1 MNNDLIEIV
10 KENAVKQFNTS
21 KNKNIFCQSG
31 KILSFSESAKNNIK
45 LMRQY
50 KDSISVSDKDYL
62 ISFLVHGLVY
72 NLISVNQYYNFSKKD
87 YQKIKKLY
95 LVLYDEI
102 INSNLSDLE
111 LEDKHFTRIKEFI
124 KTTNPSIYK
133 QNLNNSYSVLKAVC
147 AEYSAEFQIDLLGIE
162 INNLKQPVLDI
173 GCGKAGSLVSYFLG
187 KNFQAFGID
196 RAVKNS
202 NNFLKTNWLEY
213 NYGLEKWGTVISN
226 ISFSSHFL
234 NHFLSNDNFVNDYT
248 RAYIN
253 ILKSLKKGGKF
264 IYAPSLIIIENLL
277 DSSLYE
283 IIREKIDNVFNKTTI
298 IKK

>member
-1 MNNDLIEIV
+1 MNNDLIKIV
-10 KENAVKQFNTS
+10 KENSVKQFTDS

-50 KDSISVSDKDYL
+50 KDSISDSDKEYL

-72 NLISVNQYYNFSKKD
+72 NLTSVNQYYNFSKKD
-87 YQKIKKLY
+87 YQKIKILY
-95 LVLYDEI
+95 LTLYDEI
-102 INSNLSDLE
+102 INSNLTDLE
-111 LEDKHFTRIKEFI
+111 LEDNHFTRIQEFI

-133 QNLNNSYSVLKAVC
+133 QNLNNNYSVLKAVC

-162 INNLKQPVLDI
+162 INKIEQPVLDI
-173 GCGKAGSLVSYFLG
+173 GCGKAGSLVNFFIS
-187 KNFQAFGID
+187 KNIKTFGID
-196 RAVKNS
+196 RAVKN
-202 NNFLKTNWLEY
+202 NANFLKTNWLEY

-234 NHFLSNDNFVNDYT
+234 NHFLSNDNFVNDYSHT
-248 RAYIN
+248 YIN

-264 IYAPSLIIIENLL
+264 IYAPSLIMIENLL
-277 DSSLYE
+277 DTSLYE
-283 IIREKIDNVFNKTTI
+283 IIRENIDNIFCKTII